1 MPTTSSSMRIPAAGL
16 IALGAMTRAEGIH
29 RQPGKH
35 LVFPASPTQRA
46 GGLDTKAV
54 FPHCENA
61 VCLHPCATVA
71 VATPLR
77 QTQLVELNGSSRPEA
92 MHLIVAARLPLVSLL
107 ALVFLTGTYG
117 RDTSS
122 HIVSREPCAHPLV
135 PTAFPEGPWRIGAIM
150 GYTLPT
156 TFLLCRIRLSLL

>member
-1 MPTTSSSMRIPAAGL
+1 MRILAAGL

-61 VCLHPCATVA
+61 VCLHPCAI
-71 VATPLR
+71 PL
-77 QTQLVELNGSSRPEA
+77 
-92 MHLIVAARLPLVSLL
+92 LL
-107 ALVFLTGTYG
+107 RHRSVK
-117 RDTSS
+117 RS
-122 HIVSREPCAHPLV
+122 
-135 PTAFPEGPWRIGAIM
+135 W
-150 GYTLPT
+150 
-156 TFLLCRIRLSLL
+156 LS